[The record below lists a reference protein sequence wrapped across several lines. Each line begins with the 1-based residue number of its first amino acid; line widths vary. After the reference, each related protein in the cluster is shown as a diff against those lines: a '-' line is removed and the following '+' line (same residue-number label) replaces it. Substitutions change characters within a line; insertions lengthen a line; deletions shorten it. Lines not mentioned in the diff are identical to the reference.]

1 MYLNKRKL
9 VILFNYLYCK
19 LLNSHV
25 HVNYEAV
32 FTMKLWHAITN
43 LLAVFIYIYTNDKN
57 NNKDQQLKNAMQ
69 PSFMQNC
76 NHFSCLN

>member
-9 VILFNYLYCK
+9 VILFHYLYCK

-32 FTMKLWHAITN
+32 FTMKLWHEITN
-43 LLAVFIYIYTNDKN
+43 LLAVFIIQMTKTTTKINSCHAAFIHAKL
-57 NNKDQQLKNAMQ
+57 QSFQL
-69 PSFMQNC
+69 FE
-76 NHFSCLN
+76 LI